1 MTIQSFVDSYVESLR
16 RAAARLDRERIE
28 QAVHWLRDTRDA
40 GGQIF
45 VAGNGGSAAISANLV
60 VDLVKCGSVRKQR
73 RFRAINLTD
82 SVSSLTALANDEGY
96 ETIFS
101 EPLRNFADPGDLLV
115 VISGSGD
122 SPNVLAA
129 VDTAH
134 ELGCRT
140 VALTSGAQGRLR
152 SMAQLPLLVESTHM
166 GILEDGFFLLSHALT
181 YPFIEDVV
189 DGPQDD

>member
-134 ELGCRT
+134 ELRCRT